1 MKVKFV
7 YHPENDTYPHK
18 LIGESIVYELS
29 FPSSPDVPSANFMLR
44 CHKCGLVASL
54 VDHTVKIVDGKVT
67 ISPSCDCP
75 NSECDAHY
83 WIKDG
88 QVV

>member
-7 YHPENDTYPHK
+7 YHPENDSYPHN
-18 LIGESIVYELS
+18 LVGESIVYELS
-29 FPSSPDVPSANFMLR
+29 FSTPNLPNSKYMLR
-44 CHKCGLVASL
+44 CHKCGLVANL
-54 VDHTVKIVDGKVT
+54 GDHDVKIVDGKVT